1 MIPFLLVDR
10 NWYHRYWLDE
20 SSGSV
25 QAPPLRA
32 LIGIAGKRILRM
44 FRPMR
49 NDGNASA
56 RLIYEH
62 GGHCAAEGE

>member
-1 MIPFLLVDR
+1 MIPFLVDR
-10 NWYHRYWLDE
+10 NWYQRYWLDE

-25 QAPPLRA
+25 QAPLLRA

-49 NDGNASA
+49 NDGSASA
-56 RLIYEH
+56 RPIYEP
-62 GGHCAAEGE
+62 GGHRAAEGE